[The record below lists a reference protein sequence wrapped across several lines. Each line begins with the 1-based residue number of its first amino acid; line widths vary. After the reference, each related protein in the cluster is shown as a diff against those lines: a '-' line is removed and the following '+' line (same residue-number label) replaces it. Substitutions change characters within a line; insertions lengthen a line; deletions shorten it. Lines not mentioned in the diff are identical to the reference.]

1 MSLKDT
7 AGQPTRR
14 SQRLVTEA
22 TTTTET
28 HNTGFEDI
36 GPEELV
42 QSIEQESLEEIS
54 KEAMVEPTQVEALLQ
69 QLIELQTAAAATAAA
84 QNQNQG
90 NEAQPTR
97 PTPATPT
104 STTVGDIT
112 KKSQLLPTPNPFKGT
127 EGAATFRR
135 WKRQIEKIL
144 KHNANRYNT
153 EAARTAVIYS
163 NLAETA
169 QDYLESFINGQD
181 IEPTAVEML
190 RGLSAAFDDPLAA
203 QHAR

>member
-1 MSLKDT
+1 MSPKDT

-28 HNTGFEDI
+28 NNTSFEDI

-90 NEAQPTR
+90 NEAQLLR
-97 PTPATPT
+97 VLLRATWFVL
-104 STTVGDIT
+104 VGEEC
-112 KKSQLLPTPNPFKGT
+112 QG
-127 EGAATFRR
+127 
-135 WKRQIEKIL
+135 RQ
-144 KHNANRYNT
+144 
-153 EAARTAVIYS
+153 
-163 NLAETA
+163 
-169 QDYLESFINGQD
+169 
-181 IEPTAVEML
+181 
-190 RGLSAAFDDPLAA
+190 
-203 QHAR
+203 